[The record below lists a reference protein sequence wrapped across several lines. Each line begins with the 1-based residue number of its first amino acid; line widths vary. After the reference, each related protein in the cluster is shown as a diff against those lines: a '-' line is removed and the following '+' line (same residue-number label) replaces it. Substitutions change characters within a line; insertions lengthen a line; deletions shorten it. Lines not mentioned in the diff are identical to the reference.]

1 MQQQS
6 NQEILPRHQSKEN
19 MSTNRKSANSGLRFD
34 NIDVNRV
41 ESEQTRRDLDRNQDY
56 MDRIGRSASSSLERK
71 IYKNEKQNKSPKY
84 EYKNLKKDNRDDKP
98 NPKFLNSGVGQ
109 IENPKLNNDEKNN
122 LLNFNPMGNV
132 DPSLLYN
139 LRNQIQF

>member
-1 MQQQS
+1 
-6 NQEILPRHQSKEN
+6 

-71 IYKNEKQNKSPKY
+71 
-84 EYKNLKKDNRDDKP
+84 
-98 NPKFLNSGVGQ
+98 
-109 IENPKLNNDEKNN
+109 
-122 LLNFNPMGNV
+122 
-132 DPSLLYN
+132 
-139 LRNQIQF
+139 